1 MSQASG
7 TGSWDD
13 LQATMEAIL
22 QRLDK
27 LDTIEE
33 RIAAL
38 EVKLPKL

>member
-7 TGSWDD
+7 TSSGND

-27 LDTIEE
+27 LDMIEE
-33 RIAAL
+33 
-38 EVKLPKL
+38 